1 MKKKLKHT
9 IYQMPVFVE
18 KDEKWF
24 SAFCP
29 SLQGCYAQGKTL
41 EEALKNIR
49 EVIELHLEDRR
60 DRKEL
65 ISAHQFVSMSALE
78 IAI

>member
-1 MKKKLKHT
+1 MKKTKHT

-18 KDEKWF
+18 RDDKWF

-41 EEALKNIR
+41 EGAIENIR
-49 EVIELHLEDRR
+49 GVIELHIKDRIKG
-60 DRKEL
+60 KESIPSHKL
-65 ISAHQFVSMSALE
+65 VSMTTLE
-78 IAI
+78 VTV

>member
-1 MKKKLKHT
+1 MKKTKHT

-18 KDEKWF
+18 KDGKWF

-41 EEALKNIR
+41 EESIKNIR
-49 EVIELHLEDRR
+49 DVIKLHIKDRIVE
-60 DRKEL
+60 KETVQTHNL
-65 ISAHQFVSMSALE
+65 VSLSALE
-78 IAI
+78 VVV